1 MKFAETGRKCQT
13 QNTSNEDRALVFAK
27 ALGRRAVVE
36 WEGVGDMDGNVLDL
50 TPEGVDA
57 LLDIYPIFEAFQAG
71 YVAKALVLD
80 QEKNVSAPLLTGTSA
95 GAIGTAP
102 PAKARARS
110 AQPK

>member
-1 MKFAETGRKCQT
+1 
-13 QNTSNEDRALVFAK
+13 
-27 ALGRRAVVE
+27 
-36 WEGVGDMDGNVLDL
+36 
-50 TPEGVDA
+50 